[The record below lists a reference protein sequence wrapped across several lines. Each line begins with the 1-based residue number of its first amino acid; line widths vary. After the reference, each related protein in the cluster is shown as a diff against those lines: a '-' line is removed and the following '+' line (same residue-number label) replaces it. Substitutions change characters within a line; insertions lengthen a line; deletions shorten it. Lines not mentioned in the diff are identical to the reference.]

1 MNIALFG
8 QLIDF
13 FTEKALL
20 LNNPYDVDEALK
32 NIYLLSHVIY
42 PYTDTL
48 LVKTH
53 IYMEKYREYRQHYDR
68 IRSSMLNIS
77 RVLER
82 RLREE
87 IIFLKAQGIE
97 SIISRIT
104 YLIAVLNCDEK
115 LYDRYLDPLKI
126 QKILSVPPTPW
137 AQHSKI
143 FDFIAGDTHINII
156 PGGTIQLWAL
166 KILLEE
172 LINKGITPRIHI
184 PTKQVTDHIDHNIL
198 RNVFTRRDKIEIT
211 SYNPEKIRELIMRL
225 GETGEPVLVSSP
237 LGLAAITT
245 LLYKKNKTYDN
256 IYLLFNPMETKLAK
270 YLTPTPHIIPATNI
284 TETMR
289 IRREE

>member
-1 MNIALFG
+1 LNIALFG

-13 FTEKALL
+13 FTEKAML

-42 PYTDTL
+42 PYTDAF

-53 IYMEKYREYRQHYDR
+53 VYMEKYREYRQYYDK
-68 IRSSMLNIS
+68 IRSTMLDVS

-87 IIFLKAQGIE
+87 IVFLKAQGIE

-104 YLIAVLNCDEK
+104 YLLAVLNCDEK
-115 LYDRYLDPLKI
+115 LYYRYLDPLKI
-126 QKILSVPPTPW
+126 QKIMSVPPTPW

-143 FDFIAGDTHINII
+143 FDFITGDTQIDLI
-156 PGGTIQLWAL
+156 PGGTIQLWVL
-166 KILLEE
+166 KILVEE
-172 LINKGITPRIHI
+172 LVDREITPRIHV
-184 PTKQVTDHIDHNIL
+184 PSKQITDHIDYDTL
-198 RNVFTRRDKIEIT
+198 RITLTKKDMIKIT
-211 SYNPEKIRELIMRL
+211 SYNPERIRELITSL
-225 GETGEPVLVSSP
+225 GEKGEPVLVSSP

-245 LLYKKNKTYDN
+245 LLYKENKTYDN

-270 YLTPTPHIIPATNI
+270 YLTPTPHIIPTTNI
-284 TETMR
+284 TETIR
-289 IRREE
+289 IKKEK